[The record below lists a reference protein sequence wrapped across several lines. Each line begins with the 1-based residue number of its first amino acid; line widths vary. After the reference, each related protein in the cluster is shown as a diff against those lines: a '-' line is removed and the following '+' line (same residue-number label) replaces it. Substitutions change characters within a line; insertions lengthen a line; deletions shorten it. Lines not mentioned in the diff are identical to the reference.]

1 VKYFKTEQM
10 GILEA
15 QLQKRRSSNV
25 RKPEEEAIIP
35 DQCHL
40 KNLNSREITKC
51 LGFQNLQI
59 QKLS

>member
-1 VKYFKTEQM
+1 M

-40 KNLNSREITKC
+40 K
-51 LGFQNLQI
+51 
-59 QKLS
+59 KLKFKGNHKMLRFPEPTDPKAVLIRK